1 MVGRRSVTVMVLTI
15 IALSTTGCALLRK
28 AVQRPEVSFQTLTL
42 ESVDFEQVS
51 IVLLFDITNPNL
63 FSVPVKAYQYDV
75 RIGDHTV
82 ISSTNPADLNLP
94 AGGAGTLSV
103 PVTLVF
109 ADVTSAV
116 ETLTESDTWPY
127 TVNGSIEI
135 DAGPLSGITI
145 PFSHSGEVSRPVMP
159 KIGIQSVNIRAVS
172 LLNYVM
178 DVVVRIENTGSFAY
192 VLDALNGTMELNGRK
207 LVTIDSIT
215 DVVELEP
222 GTREITLPVH
232 LSAENLIQALI
243 GFVREGQVQYQLNGE
258 AVLRNDTFGTLP
270 MRLDTHGR
278 VPVTSE

>member
-1 MVGRRSVTVMVLTI
+1 MVGRKSVAVMVLMI
-15 IALSTTGCALLRK
+15 IAMNMTGCALLRK
-28 AVQRPEVSFQTLTL
+28 AVRRPEVSFQTLTL
-42 ESVDFEQVS
+42 ESVDFEQAS
-51 IVLLFDITNPNL
+51 IALLFDITNPNL

-82 ISSTNPADLNLP
+82 ISTTSPAKLNLP
-94 AGGAGTLSV
+94 AGGSGTLSV
-103 PVTLVF
+103 PATLVF

-116 ETLTESDTWPY
+116 ETLAESDTWPY
-127 TVNGSIEI
+127 TVKGSIEI

-145 PFSHSGEVSRPVMP
+145 PFSHSGEVPRPVMP
-159 KIGIQSVNIRAVS
+159 NIGIRSVNIRSVS
-172 LLNYVM
+172 LLNYEM
-178 DVVVRIENTGSFAY
+178 DVVVRIENTGSVAY

-222 GTREITLPVH
+222 GAREITLPVR

-243 GFVREGQVQYQLNGE
+243 GFIREGQVRYQLNGE
-258 AVLRNDTFGTLP
+258 AVIRNDTFGTLP
-270 MRLDTHGR
+270 MRLDTQGR